1 VSSVYWHNLFD
12 VPGVNPPTFKG
23 TILYAEDDID
33 DFESIKEVLA
43 QLSEH
48 YHLHNAR
55 NGAEAI
61 EYLKSHASDL
71 PCLVVLDLNMPIM
84 DGKEVL
90 GWIKAQE
97 MLEELP
103 VMVFTTS
110 SREEDVKL
118 CQKHDCTFFR
128 KPTLYRD
135 LLHIV
140 QVMLRMC
147 EKGSFSNL

>member
-1 VSSVYWHNLFD
+1 MESSD
-12 VPGVNPPTFKG
+12 SKPI
-23 TILYAEDDID
+23 ILYAEDDYD
-33 DFESIKEVLA
+33 DFESVREALE
-43 QLSEH
+43 QLTHHHTLVHVNDGTAVIS
-48 YHLHNAR
+48 HLEKNVD
-55 NGAEAI
+55 N
-61 EYLKSHASDL
+61 L
-71 PCLVVLDLNMPIM
+71 PCLIVLDLNMPIM

-90 GWIKAQE
+90 RWLKENQE
-97 MLEELP
+97 FLHIP

-140 QVMLRMC
+140 QVMLQMC
-147 EKGSFSNL
+147 EKAPR